1 MNPATDN
8 MRNRIRTLRAERG
21 LSQAEL
27 AAVLGV
33 SRQTV
38 NNVETGRVVPS
49 LPFALAVAR
58 YFQTPVESI
67 FLGDEPH

>member
-1 MNPATDN
+1 LNSRKRY
-8 MRNRIRTLRAERG
+8 MRNRIRTLRTERG
-21 LSQAEL
+21 WSQAEL

-49 LPFALAVAR
+49 LPLALAVAR
-58 YFQTPVESI
+58 VFGTPVESI
-67 FLGDEPH
+67 FFGDEPH

>member
-1 MNPATDN
+1 LNPRKRY
-8 MRNRIRTLRAERG
+8 MRNRIRTLRTERG
-21 LSQAEL
+21 WSQAEL

-49 LPFALAVAR
+49 LPLALAVAR
-58 YFQTPVESI
+58 VFGTPVESI
-67 FLGDEPH
+67 FFGDEPH